1 MAESGNKIIGIGF
14 PFGPDT
20 SSCSNIE
27 PTNFNWSTQDGLA
40 VVHMDYGLGRLNIE
54 IPKQKRF
61 GWLCESKFIISDVY
75 NFLIQNHKVL
85 FENYF
90 NKIFTYDSD
99 LLKLNSNF
107 IYCPNGSN
115 YPWVRKNEWGIHKK
129 NKICSMFCSDKK
141 MSEGHIYRQDVAKIA
156 IECGLDV
163 FGGAHGTIRTVVD
176 SKNPWNTKGE
186 GLRDYAF
193 SIVME
198 NGVSD
203 TYFTEKITDCFA
215 TGTIPIY
222 WGTKNISNY
231 FDANGIVWLE
241 HGKEKE
247 ILNNLNLDLYSTKL
261 ESIKN
266 NFNILQ
272 HFKIADDYMFDQL
285 IKYI

>member
-1 MAESGNKIIGIGF
+1 
-14 PFGPDT
+14 
-20 SSCSNIE
+20 
-27 PTNFNWSTQDGLA
+27 
-40 VVHMDYGLGRLNIE
+40 
-54 IPKQKRF
+54 
-61 GWLCESKFIISDVY
+61 
-75 NFLIQNHKVL
+75 
-85 FENYF
+85 
-90 NKIFTYDSD
+90 
-99 LLKLNSNF
+99 
-107 IYCPNGSN
+107 
-115 YPWVRKNEWGIHKK
+115 
-129 NKICSMFCSDKK
+129 MFCSDKK

-156 IECGLDV
+156 IDCGLDV
-163 FGGAHGTIRTVVD
+163 FGGAHGTTRTVVD

-231 FDANGIVWLE
+231 FDANSIIWLE
-241 HGKEKE
+241 RGKEKE
-247 ILNNLNLDLYSTKL
+247 ILQSLNLNLYNTKL
-261 ESIKN
+261 EAITN

-272 HFKIADDYMFDQL
+272 NFKIADDYMFDQL